1 MYTSLD
7 RQERFKPPCIGR
19 HQIISYVLHAILSS
33 IVIYL
38 LLKEPASLSLTSSSS
53 STEWFTYDEND
64 KTLHLHAKK
73 LIIGATT
80 LGKSHPKMLGDPKS
94 KSQVIVHGYLQ
105 STGIDIEEEVIVHGT
120 NNIIRGPPGPAG
132 KRGFKGESGSQGPR
146 GIAGKIGPSGPAG
159 ERGFKGESGSQ
170 GPRGIAGKIG
180 IGIDGKNGINGAQG
194 APGNDGAEGAPG
206 SDGAEG
212 QPGAPGKDGAE
223 GQPGAPGND
232 GAQGAPGN
240 DGAQGAPGSDGQP
253 GAPGNDGA
261 QGSSGDDGAQGASG
275 KDGAE
280 GQPGA
285 PGNDGAQGVP
295 GNDGAEGQP
304 GKDGASGE
312 SIWWTYDSDKDELF
326 ITPSKV
332 GLQNIDVKNTAYV
345 HGVMYASDI
354 DIVELEGHADHV
366 ETP

>member
-1 MYTSLD
+1 MYTSLN
-7 RQERFKPPCIGR
+7 RQERFKPPCISR
-19 HQIISYVLHAILSS
+19 HQIISYVLHAILSI

-38 LLKEPASLSLTSSSS
+38 LLREPESSMPATSSSS
-53 STEWFTYDEND
+53 SMEWFTYNKND

-80 LGKSHPKMLGDPKS
+80 LGKSHPNAKMPNANMLGDPRS

-146 GIAGKIGPSGPAG
+146 GIAGKIGPPGPAG
-159 ERGFKGESGSQ
+159 KRGSKGESGSQ

-194 APGNDGAEGAPG
+194 APGNDGAQGAPG
-206 SDGAEG
+206 NDGA
-212 QPGAPGKDGAE
+212 Q
-223 GQPGAPGND
+223 GAPGND

-261 QGSSGDDGAQGASG
+261 QGAPGNDGAQGAPGNDGAQGASGNDGAQGASG
-275 KDGAE
+275 KD
-280 GQPGA
+280 
-285 PGNDGAQGVP
+285 
-295 GNDGAEGQP
+295 GQP

-354 DIVELEGHADHV
+354 DIVELEGHTDHV
-366 ETP
+366 ETPL